1 MISTKQCEG
10 CGADIKYLR
19 TEQGHWMPV
28 NPASIAEGD
37 TKFKPGVHVSHF
49 ATCPAAA
56 EFRRR
61 DKLKGSN

>member
-1 MISTKQCEG
+1 MISTTHCSG

-28 NPASIAEGD
+28 NPASMVEGD
-37 TKFKPGVHVSHF
+37 TIFKPGAHVSHF
-49 ATCPAAA
+49 ATCPHAA

-61 DKLKGSN
+61 DKLKAAP